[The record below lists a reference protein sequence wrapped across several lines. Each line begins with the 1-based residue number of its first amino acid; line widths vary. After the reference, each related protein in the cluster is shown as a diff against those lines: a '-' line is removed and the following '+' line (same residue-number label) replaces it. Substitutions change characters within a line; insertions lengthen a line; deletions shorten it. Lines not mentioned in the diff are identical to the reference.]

1 MYAYFTTIDGVSGE
15 PKFPYF
21 VGDNFYSEADEVN
34 WDGNGLQKNF
44 TEDAIRFRAPYIG
57 TDNVTAKRKSLDARI
72 DFVLAM
78 EDSTTL
84 ITLETGEV
92 LQYIEDGIGYFSY
105 YPTIRGGIAESLS
118 VSATNRYSS
127 SNINDYLV
135 EGGGTGYTVK
145 DRLLCDNTD
154 TRGDGVSATV
164 STVTGEPVTNLSYVV
179 GDDDVTTATLS
190 TSNKHY
196 LVGGDAIVVSIGNNA
211 YEREIT
217 VLQYYNKF
225 YFKYFDLVSMD
236 LLTAWSTSTAYNK
249 YDLVF
254 VADRV
259 YQANVTGTS
268 DSDANN
274 APST

>member
-1 MYAYFTTIDGVSGE
+1 
-15 PKFPYF
+15 
-21 VGDNFYSEADEVN
+21 
-34 WDGNGLQKNF
+34 
-44 TEDAIRFRAPYIG
+44 
-57 TDNVTAKRKSLDARI
+57 
-72 DFVLAM
+72 M

-135 EGGGTGYTVK
+135 EGGGTGYKVN
-145 DRLLCDNTD
+145 DRLLFDNTD

-196 LVGGDAIVVSIGNNA
+196 LVAGDAIVVSIGNNA

-236 LLTAWSTSTAYNK
+236 LLTAW
-249 YDLVF
+249 
-254 VADRV
+254 
-259 YQANVTGTS
+259 
-268 DSDANN
+268 
-274 APST
+274 